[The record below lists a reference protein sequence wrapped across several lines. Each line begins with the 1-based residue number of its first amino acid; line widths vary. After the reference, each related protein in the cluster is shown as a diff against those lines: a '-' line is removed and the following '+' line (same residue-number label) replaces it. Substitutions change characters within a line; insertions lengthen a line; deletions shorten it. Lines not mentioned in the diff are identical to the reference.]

1 VVEGLA
7 VTGALVVEG
16 LVLTGALVVEGLVL
30 TGALTGALVAA
41 EELVVA
47 GCTLADAGVGKVGV
61 ELVLAAICL

>member
-16 LVLTGALVVEGLVL
+16 LVLTGALVVEGLV
-30 TGALTGALVAA
+30 LTGALVAA